1 MIVFLSDTNPGSV
14 FMILPN
20 NGVITVNGSLDRETK
35 DSYNLRIGVSDLA
48 RQIEVQTGV
57 QLQRSDIQSISLHMA
72 CQMGHT
78 DLILPYTGASRQDSA
93 EAVP

>member
-48 RQIEVQTGV
+48 R
-57 QLQRSDIQSISLHMA
+57 
-72 CQMGHT
+72 
-78 DLILPYTGASRQDSA
+78 
-93 EAVP
+93 